1 MEKKKLLFII
11 WSYSYGG
18 GAERILSNLMN
29 ALDPEKYEIDL
40 LEYRHNNVHFEKTN
54 DSIHVLP
61 CLIDETKDSRL
72 KSFFIEKMVF
82 HCPSIL
88 RKIYIKKKYD
98 YEIAFNYMIPT
109 FLLTQ
114 VGKTISWT
122 HSTMEDLKKSPD
134 HLKLQKK
141 YFAHQQNI
149 VVISEKAEESF
160 QTLFPEYKDK
170 VVLIRNGF
178 LFDEIFEKSQ
188 KSISEKKKR
197 FTIVHTSRL
206 AEQKN
211 PMRLLHIAKLLKEA
225 GREFDFY
232 IIGNGDYF
240 DAMQQ
245 YIKEHDLTDF
255 VHMLGYLEN
264 PYPYMKMSD
273 VFLLSSFS
281 EGFPTVFV
289 EAMSLGVP
297 VVTTVVGGSK
307 ELIDGGKNGFEYES
321 DEEALQ
327 ALFTL
332 MDDEKFRKKLSKNAK
347 MFVQQ
352 YTMENQVK
360 AFEKLLK

>member
-40 LEYRHNNVHFEKTN
+40 LEYRHSDVHFEKTN

-72 KSFFIEKMVF
+72 KSFLFEKMVF
-82 HCPSIL
+82 HCPIIL

-114 VGKTISWT
+114 KGKTISWT
-122 HSTMEDLKKSPD
+122 HGTMDDLKENPRLHKR
-134 HLKLQKK
+134 QRK

-149 VVISEKAEESF
+149 VVISERAQESILK
-160 QTLFPEYKDK
+160 LFPEYQKK
-170 VVLIRNGF
+170 IVMIRNGF
-178 LFDEIFEKSQ
+178 LFDEIMEKANEPIPFQ
-188 KSISEKKKR
+188 KKR

-211 PMRLLHIAKLLKEA
+211 PMRLLHIAKLLREA
-225 GREFDFY
+225 GRKFDFY
-232 IIGNGDYF
+232 IIGNGEYYEQ
-240 DAMQQ
+240 MTS
-245 YIKEHDLTDF
+245 YIEKHELSSF
-255 VHMLGYLEN
+255 VHMVGYQEN

-321 DEEALQ
+321 DEEAVQDLLQ
-327 ALFTL
+327 L
-332 MDDEKFRKKLSKNAK
+332 MDNEKLRKKLSKNARE
-347 MFVQQ
+347 FVKQ
-352 YTMENQVK
+352 YTVENQVK